1 MFFLP
6 LESWT
11 VKNIE
16 REAFKRDTQS
26 AQSVWAGI
34 FVNDEIAGSQKG
46 KKIRA
51 RNYIIGSR
59 NYCVHARNR
68 VAGRNPKTTTDQ

>member
-1 MFFLP
+1 MFFFLL

-16 REAFKRDTQS
+16 REAFKCDTQS
-26 AQSVWAGI
+26 AQWAGI
-34 FVNDEIAGSQKG
+34 FVNDEIAGSQKE